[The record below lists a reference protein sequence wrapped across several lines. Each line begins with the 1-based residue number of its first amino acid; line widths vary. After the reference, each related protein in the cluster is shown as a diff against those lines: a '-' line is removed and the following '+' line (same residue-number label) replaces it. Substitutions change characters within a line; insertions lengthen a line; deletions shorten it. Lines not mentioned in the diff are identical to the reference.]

1 MSQANVVDRIR
12 IEDFEKYHAA
22 SLRKPPPP
30 VTVKEVVITMLVAT
44 VMAPFLFTTFFVI
57 PMIGQVSVG
66 LAAFVTALYLW
77 FRKSIIIALT
87 ILVSGGSFASLMFM
101 SIQSIKYRID
111 VTMFVLIALGIPMTT
126 LLTVIVAMRVWEIR
140 GGAE

>member
-1 MSQANVVDRIR
+1 
-12 IEDFEKYHAA
+12 
-22 SLRKPPPP
+22 
-30 VTVKEVVITMLVAT
+30 
-44 VMAPFLFTTFFVI
+44 
-57 PMIGQVSVG
+57 MIGQVSVG

-77 FRKSIIIALT
+77 ARKSIIIALT
-87 ILVSGGSFASLMFM
+87 ILGSAGLFSSIMFM

-126 LLTVIVAMRVWEIR
+126 LLTLLVAMRVWDLR

>member
-1 MSQANVVDRIR
+1 MSQAHVVDRIR

-87 ILVSGGSFASLMFM
+87 IIASGGFFASLMFM

>member
-1 MSQANVVDRIR
+1 MAQAQVVDRIR
-12 IEDFEKYHAA
+12 IEDFEKFHAP

-44 VMAPFLFTTFFVI
+44 LMAPFLFTTFFVI
-57 PMIGQVSVG
+57 PMIGQISVG

-77 FRKSIIIALT
+77 ARKSIIIALT
-87 ILVSGGSFASLMFM
+87 ILASAGLFSSLMFM

-126 LLTVIVAMRVWEIR
+126 LLTVIVAMRVWDLR

>member
-1 MSQANVVDRIR
+1 MAQAHVMDRIR

-87 ILVSGGSFASLMFM
+87 ILVSGGFFASLMFM

>member
-1 MSQANVVDRIR
+1 MSQAQVVDRIR
-12 IEDFEKYHAA
+12 IEDFEKFHARK
-22 SLRKPPPP
+22 LRKPPPP

-87 ILVSGGSFASLMFM
+87 ILASGGFFASLMFM

>member
-1 MSQANVVDRIR
+1 MSQAAVVDRIR
-12 IEDFEKYHAA
+12 IEDFEKFHARK
-22 SLRKPPPP
+22 LRKPPPP

-87 ILVSGGSFASLMFM
+87 ILVSGGFFASLMFM

>member
-1 MSQANVVDRIR
+1 MTVDDTVKALQQAAL
-12 IEDFEKYHAA
+12 YAA

-87 ILVSGGSFASLMFM
+87 ILVSGGFFASLMFM

>member
-1 MSQANVVDRIR
+1 MLQAQVVDRIR
-12 IEDFEKYHAA
+12 IEDFEKFHARR
-22 SLRKPPPP
+22 LRKPPPP

-44 VMAPFLFTTFFVI
+44 VMAPFLFTTFLVS

-66 LAAFVTALYLW
+66 LAAFLTALYLW
-77 FRKSIIIALT
+77 FRRSVIIAVT
-87 ILVSGGSFASLMFM
+87 ILVSGGFFASLMFM

-126 LLTVIVAMRVWEIR
+126 LLTFIVAMRIWELR